1 MLAFGSFAWYN
12 RAMKN
17 NKDLL
22 TSNTETVTISRAEY
36 EDLKAQ
42 NQWLLEQLRL
52 VRRRK
57 FGASSEKAS
66 EEVYEQL
73 SLLFNEAEVY
83 ASKAAEREHEAE
95 PHTRKRSGRAR
106 DILPEDIPV
115 EVVEHELSGEER
127 VCPQCGEQMAV
138 IGREIRETL
147 VLVPARAYLRQDVY
161 FTYGCR
167 RCEKEDISTPILN
180 TPKEPSVIP
189 GGYASPE
196 AVAHVAVQKFVMGSR
211 ASSFRGRPCPTG

>member
-1 MLAFGSFAWYN
+1 M
-12 RAMKN
+12 
-17 NKDLL
+17 
-22 TSNTETVTISRAEY
+22 
-36 EDLKAQ
+36 KAQ

-73 SLLFNEAEVY
+73 SLLFDEAEVY
-83 ASKAAEREHEAE
+83 ASKAAERENEAE
-95 PHTRKRSGRAR
+95 PEPAAVEVRSHTRKRSGSAR

-115 EVVEHELSGEER
+115 KVVEHELSEEER
-127 VCPQCGEQMAV
+127 TCPQCGEQMAV

-147 VLVPARAYLRQDVY
+147 VLEPARAYLRQDVY

-196 AVAHVAVQKFVMGSR
+196 AAEIRDGFPAL
-211 ASSFRGRPCPTG
+211 PTGAGMEPAGHPAFAADHVQLADPLRPGLVDSGL

>member
-36 EDLKAQ
+36 EDMQAQ
-42 NQWLLEQLRL
+42 IQWLLEQLRL

-73 SLLFNEAEVY
+73 SLLFDEAEVY
-83 ASKAAEREHEAE
+83 ASKAAERENEAE
-95 PHTRKRSGRAR
+95 PEPAAVEVRSHTRKRSGSAR

-115 EVVEHELSGEER
+115 KVVEHELSEKY
-127 VCPQCGEQMAV
+127 EQ
-138 IGREIRETL
+138 
-147 VLVPARAYLRQDVY
+147 LRQDYNQEQQQLVSLEEA
-161 FTYGCR
+161 R
-167 RCEKEDISTPILN
+167 KN
-180 TPKEPSVIP
+180 KPKL
-189 GGYASPE
+189 
-196 AVAHVAVQKFVMGSR
+196 F
-211 ASSFRGRPCPTG
+211 

>member
-17 NKDLL
+17 NKDIL

-95 PHTRKRSGRAR
+95 PDPAAVEVRSHPRKRSGSAR
-106 DILPEDIPV
+106 DILP
-115 EVVEHELSGEER
+115 
-127 VCPQCGEQMAV
+127 
-138 IGREIRETL
+138 
-147 VLVPARAYLRQDVY
+147 
-161 FTYGCR
+161 
-167 RCEKEDISTPILN
+167 
-180 TPKEPSVIP
+180 
-189 GGYASPE
+189 
-196 AVAHVAVQKFVMGSR
+196 
-211 ASSFRGRPCPTG
+211 